1 MKTGFI
7 IVLFHT
13 PQKEINRLQ
22 KEIDQLGFTDYKIY
36 WIDNTENNKGYAAG
50 VNEGLKKALMAKSE
64 LFIILNPDISFNS
77 LKHDEICAAEK
88 VFDMWSFTMNQNRK
102 YYYGGV
108 VDKWRMS
115 GGLIQKKPKNR
126 FQNTDFVTGSLM
138 VIKRKVIEQA
148 GLFNESYFMYYED
161 VDYGHRVVK
170 KGFQIGT
177 DTEYTYVHYEKSD
190 ERFEKQ
196 YLLAK
201 NRFRFL
207 FAYGNMIQVI
217 RECVRLPLTIWEEK
231 VLLKNFF
238 LTSSF
243 LKNFFSL
250 NISSF
255 LNKIFNFV
263 LFLFLIRFLTV
274 AEYGIYTLVWAHI
287 GLLSSFVDFG
297 TTSYGMVY
305 LPKSKWDKVSSLFSF
320 RLFLSVIVFVLT
332 SILALLFHYE
342 NKIILYI
349 FLTSFVIF
357 FNFASGTYLILTSVI
372 QKLTKTALLSFIL
385 NALLIFVLILGL
397 LLLKKLRFIFL
408 ILSIL
413 YSVYTVYYVVL
424 AKQLVPNLHLSVD
437 IKKWF
442 NIVKKSYIFVFISLF
457 AGIYFKI
464 DVLILSFLKGKE
476 AVGIYSSGYK
486 FFEALILIAS
496 SYNTASISLF
506 SNIAQ
511 NNKQLLLKKIQ
522 RHGLLLGLIGFSIVA
537 AVYLIGPIMFPYI
550 LKGDYIRALPVV
562 NIIVW
567 GLPIILFNSIF
578 LNILYVSGL
587 SRFVVYLFAVLA
599 VVNITLNMIFI
610 PHYSYIAS
618 SYISLLCEMISFC
631 ILTYLVFIR
640 FKKQIF
646 ND

>member
-170 KGFQIGT
+170 KGFKIGT